1 MIVFFFGNL
10 NFVYPR
16 VDVFFP
22 FSLIEFSFLYNLN
35 FFFIGDLYTSVTFFF
50 FLLIRRHSI
59 SSVVSF
65 LLESSFLETYIFL
78 LLICTDYSLNLW
90 HNCIAQGYS
99 FYASDSL
106 RKFWVL
112 SSLKMDLFTL
122 TGMVV

>member
-90 HNCIAQGYS
+90 HNRIAQGYS

-106 RKFWVL
+106 RKF
-112 SSLKMDLFTL
+112 
-122 TGMVV
+122 